1 MTEDPVLNIWLAE
14 YEKLKLEQSKRIG
27 FRDNLLYVTLGV
39 YGGVAS
45 FAASNPAN
53 YYAFLILPWTCLIL
67 GWTYLV
73 NDEKVSAI
81 GRYIRLTLVKNIKE
95 KTGEVAPDSLFGWET
110 AHRNDRRRSRRKI
123 EQLMIDEI
131 TFVASG
137 MVALMAFWEL
147 VPNTSLI
154 VYILSGIEFFLLL
167 VLAWEIAI
175 YADLAKRKLAEP
187 AKPSIS
193 KLPPE
198 S

>member
-1 MTEDPVLNIWLAE
+1 
-14 YEKLKLEQSKRIG
+14 
-27 FRDNLLYVTLGV
+27 
-39 YGGVAS
+39 
-45 FAASNPAN
+45 
-53 YYAFLILPWTCLIL
+53 
-67 GWTYLV
+67 
-73 NDEKVSAI
+73 
-81 GRYIRLTLVKNIKE
+81 
-95 KTGEVAPDSLFGWET
+95 
-110 AHRNDRRRSRRKI
+110 
-123 EQLMIDEI
+123 MIDEI